1 MCLSFDPIAPL
12 VLYSFQSKSLVEH
25 KCHSP
30 SCFLQFLVVSGVI
43 LFPCIMFS
51 ISFLVSACLLFICL
65 SVISCF
71 TLKVYFLMCG
81 VVLCTSCFCCFP
93 FFVIV
98 CSPFISFICALFTSP
113 APCPYQCLI
122 LQLTPEDKIVK
133 PLYDFLGGSKFSQV
147 LFLVEQGIFITPAPI
162 YTSTSFL

>member
-1 MCLSFDPIAPL
+1 
-12 VLYSFQSKSLVEH
+12 
-25 KCHSP
+25 
-30 SCFLQFLVVSGVI
+30 
-43 LFPCIMFS
+43 MFS
-51 ISFLVSACLLFICL
+51 IIFLVSACLLFICL

-81 VVLCTSCFCCFP
+81 VVLSTSCFCCFP

-122 LQLTPEDKIVK
+122 LQLTPEDKIIMNFFFFGQTF
-133 PLYDFLGGSKFSQV
+133 PSAIFSRARDFHHTSSYFIQTLVFFRNYK
-147 LFLVEQGIFITPAPI
+147 LFLFGKSKRHQFRLEKKNC
-162 YTSTSFL
+162 

>member
-1 MCLSFDPIAPL
+1 M
-12 VLYSFQSKSLVEH
+12 KH

-98 CSPFISFICALFTSP
+98 CSPFISFIFICALFTSP

-122 LQLTPEDKIVK
+122 LQLTPEDKIIMNFFFGQTL
-133 PLYDFLGGSKFSQV
+133 PSAIFSRARDFHHTSSYLYKH
-147 LFLVEQGIFITPAPI
+147 
-162 YTSTSFL
+162 